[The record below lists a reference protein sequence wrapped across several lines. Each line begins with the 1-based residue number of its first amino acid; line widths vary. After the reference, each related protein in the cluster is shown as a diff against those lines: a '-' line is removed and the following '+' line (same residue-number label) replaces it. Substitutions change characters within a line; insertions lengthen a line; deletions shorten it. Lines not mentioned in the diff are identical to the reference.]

1 MAENSSK
8 SNHREE
14 ALRWSTTQR
23 AIREKATLQTRTWNR
38 HAIAQIIEASTSSTK
53 QLAWICDAR
62 NTQIERVPKAQRDRG
77 TQNQINSNQSRQSQ
91 QSHD

>member
-14 ALRWSTTQR
+14 TLRWSITQR
-23 AIREKATLQTRTWNR
+23 AIREKTTLQARTWNR
-38 HAIAQIIEASTSSTK
+38 HAIAQIIEASTSITK

-62 NTQIERVPKAQRDRG
+62 NTQVERVPKAQRDRR
-77 TQNQINSNQSRQSQ
+77 TQN
-91 QSHD
+91 